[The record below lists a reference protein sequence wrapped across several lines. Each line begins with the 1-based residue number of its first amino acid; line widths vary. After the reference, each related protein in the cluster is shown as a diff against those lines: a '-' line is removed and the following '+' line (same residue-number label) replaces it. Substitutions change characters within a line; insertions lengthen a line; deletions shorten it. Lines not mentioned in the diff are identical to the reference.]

1 MDALT
6 TNIAAK
12 KQKFQTD
19 QLSDEE
25 FKQLT
30 EELGRL
36 FMAQCSLEKVEAG

>member
-1 MDALT
+1 LA

-12 KQKFQTD
+12 KQKFQTH

-25 FKQLT
+25 FKQLM

-36 FMAQCSLEKVEAG
+36 FVTQCLLEKVEEG